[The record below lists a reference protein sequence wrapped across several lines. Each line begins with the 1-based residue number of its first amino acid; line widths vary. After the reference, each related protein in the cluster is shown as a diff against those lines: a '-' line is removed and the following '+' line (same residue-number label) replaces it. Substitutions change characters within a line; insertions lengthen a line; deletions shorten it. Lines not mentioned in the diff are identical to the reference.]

1 MATIENYEYTIEDGA
16 TRTLDGV
23 DVTLKCITITRTDTD
38 QSVRINDITN
48 VFERADW
55 LEIAHTE
62 AVNTITDTPNCCLTG
77 QVEWVE

>member
-1 MATIENYEYTIEDGA
+1 
-16 TRTLDGV
+16 
-23 DVTLKCITITRTDTD
+23 
-38 QSVRINDITN
+38 

-62 AVNTITDTPNCCLTG
+62 AVNTLTDTPNCCLTG